1 MNPIDFG
8 CQRSKVMVTIDI
20 YGSKLVNTIET

>member
-8 CQRSKVMVTIDI
+8 SKVMVTGVKCAKTVSDQ
-20 YGSKLVNTIET
+20 